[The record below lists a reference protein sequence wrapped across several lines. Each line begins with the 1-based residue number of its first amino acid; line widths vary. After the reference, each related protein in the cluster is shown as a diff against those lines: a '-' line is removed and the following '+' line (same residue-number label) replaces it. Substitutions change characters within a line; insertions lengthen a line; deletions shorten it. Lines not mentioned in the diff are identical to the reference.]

1 MCCPHR
7 VSAAGPSPA
16 RMRVCGRAVLLA
28 AVVLFPVAVTAQR
41 TILISPATSHAD
53 APRPQAE
60 PTGEQNPYTSP
71 EDVEAGAKIFRSHC
85 AECHGKGADG
95 GRGPAL
101 AGGVFRH
108 GASDAALFDTIKRG
122 IPGTEMPGIY
132 YEGTQIWQVVAF
144 VRSLSRLPQ
153 EPPPGGDPAQGEA
166 LYLGKGGCNACHML
180 RGAGGRLGPALDA
193 IASRRSV
200 SHLKASLLQPDAEI
214 TRGYT
219 SVEARLAGGRRLSG
233 VRLNEDMFSL
243 QMMDMAGEL
252 HSLPKRDLL
261 EITYSEKSLM
271 PSYEGRFSASE
282 LDDLLSYL
290 HSLRASGSPQ

>member
-1 MCCPHR
+1 
-7 VSAAGPSPA
+7 
-16 RMRVCGRAVLLA
+16 MRGGVVLLA
-28 AVVLFPVAVTAQR
+28 AMVLIPAAVLAQR
-41 TILISPATSHAD
+41 TIQTSPNTSHVA
-53 APRPQAE
+53 APQPAAE
-60 PTGEQNPYTSP
+60 QPGQQNPHTTP

-108 GASDAALFDTIKRG
+108 GSSDAALFDTIKRG

-132 YEGTQIWQVVAF
+132 YEGKQIWQLVAF

-153 EPPPGGDPAQGEA
+153 EPPSQGDPGRGEA
-166 LYLGKGGCNACHML
+166 VYLGKGGCNACHML
-180 RGAGGRLGPALDA
+180 RGQGGRLGPALES
-193 IASRRSV
+193 IGSRRSV
-200 SHLKASLLQPDAEI
+200 SHLKASLLQPDGEI

-219 SVEARLAGGRRLSG
+219 SVQVRRQGGRTMSG
-233 VRLNEDMFSL
+233 IRLNEDMFSL

-252 HSLPKRDLL
+252 HSLPKKDLL

-271 PSYEGRFSASE
+271 PSYEGRFSGRE
-282 LDDLLSYL
+282 MEDLLSYL
-290 HSLRASGSPQ
+290 RSLRAPGGPQ